1 MTTNTNPV
9 AQLPIPQL
17 LSISGMISDVQTV
30 NPSQRLVLVG
40 GVSILIVDDSQQ
52 SHAIREGAWLT
63 AHASWSPAAN
73 QWQTH
78 GRHTYNVMGLAIVN
92 PETSQAQS
100 NNTVQQGTK
109 SETTP
114 APQPQTNNASTT
126 LRPVAKQTTPA
137 TTAATQPNPVARPA
151 IAPGGAR
158 TAPVMKPAATARPTL
173 PHAPRPTAPVAKT
186 ARSAA
191 PLKPVIAKTA
201 VVANNSNSARVV
213 NTAPASPTQAQTPAA
228 NPTKRAF
235 SKQVA
240 DENPAQAQLIDQQVS
255 SRSQDER
262 FSDPYWQNKATV
274 SPMGAADASLLDED
288 IPF

>member
-1 MTTNTNPV
+1 MTTNLNPV

-17 LSISGMISDVQTV
+17 LSISGMISDVQAV

-114 APQPQTNNASTT
+114 HPQPQTNNASTT
-126 LRPVAKQTTPA
+126 LRPT
-137 TTAATQPNPVARPA
+137 ATQPNPVARPA
-151 IAPGGAR
+151 IVPGGAR
-158 TAPVMKPAATARPTL
+158 TAPVMKPAAPTRPTP

-186 ARSAA
+186 ARSAV

-235 SKQVA
+235 SKRVA
-240 DENPAQAQLIDQQVS
+240 DENPAQTQLIDQQVS